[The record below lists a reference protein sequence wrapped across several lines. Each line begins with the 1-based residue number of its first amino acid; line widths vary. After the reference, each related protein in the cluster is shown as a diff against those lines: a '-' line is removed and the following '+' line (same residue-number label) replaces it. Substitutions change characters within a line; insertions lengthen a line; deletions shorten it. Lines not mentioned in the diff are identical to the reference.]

1 MRHFGDGQKRPTPRT
16 FGGNI
21 QHKKLKQQ
29 QQMVC
34 FRGGFLGKRV
44 LQPEVSNKS
53 VNPKIHIVSLLEST
67 EPPRSER
74 TWDSPHIT

>member
-21 QHKKLKQQ
+21 QQKKLKQQ

-53 VNPKIHIVSLLEST
+53 VTCWCVVFIIFGDL
-67 EPPRSER
+67 R
-74 TWDSPHIT
+74 